1 MEDAPSLAIHANNRA
16 IWKNLRDRMPH
27 PYSLSDARAW
37 IARVEHEEPR
47 TSFVIDINGE
57 AVGGI
62 SLVLGS
68 DIERCSA
75 EVGYWLGETYWGR
88 GIITSALRRICAY
101 AFEDLLL
108 ERVFATPIVWNPASV
123 RVLEKAGF
131 EREGLMRRAGI
142 KDGVVVDMALYARIR
157 S

>member
-16 IWKNLRDRMPH
+16 IWINLRDRMPH

-62 SLVLGS
+62 GS
-68 DIERCSA
+68 RLLA
-75 EVGYWLGETYWGR
+75 GR
-88 GIITSALRRICAY
+88 
-101 AFEDLLL
+101 DLLGP
-108 ERVFATPIVWNPASV
+108 RHRHFGASPHLRV
-123 RVLEKAGF
+123 RVRRPAIRARLCNAYRLESGF
-131 EREGLMRRAGI
+131 CQGT
-142 KDGVVVDMALYARIR
+142 
-157 S
+157 